1 MNEEHIFILEWGQRR
16 SRLLYLLYDSTG
28 ELELMEGTS
37 CDSEG
42 MMDGLPE
49 NTEQA
54 AATFAKLRK
63 PIEEKYDIK
72 IQTLF
77 VLLRC
82 GGKRSYI
89 VKNPAPYLKA
99 IKRGH
104 FEHHHFNLPQ
114 LGELPHHAEP
124 FDVYESDL
132 EARVFAIHA
141 NQRELIQQA
150 LLEQDCFV
158 ESFLS
163 LPRIGV
169 KSREQ
174 KRPGLMLGMHWENS
188 IVLSSIENDLTYYRE
203 FPFSLQNTLKN
214 IASSLDISHEKAE
227 RVLGWIMTPPS
238 AYSFDLADA
247 EFQQIYL
254 SQDFANVKNQVAD
267 ELDRLAIMIKQDL
280 EQAGVWEFGFDQL
293 YLFGE
298 GSALYRRFT
307 FLRDVIPLEPT
318 ALPSLF
324 EDKMEEPLE
333 HDEFAHLIRLGG
345 HGHHLRLENRRTME
359 SGEPFRVLKNWT
371 RRLLGK

>member
-1 MNEEHIFILEWGQRR
+1 MI
-16 SRLLYLLYDSTG
+16 
-28 ELELMEGTS
+28 EGSS

-42 MMDGLPE
+42 MLDGLPDTSE
-49 NTEQA
+49 LA

-63 PIEEKYDIK
+63 PIEEKHDIK

-82 GGKRSYI
+82 GGKRSYV
-89 VKNPAPYLKA
+89 VKNPTPYLKA

-150 LLEQDCFV
+150 LLDQDCFV

-174 KRPGLMLGMHWENS
+174 QRPGLMLGMHWENS
-188 IVLSSIENDLTYYRE
+188 IVLSSIEDDLTYYRE
-203 FPFSLQNTLKN
+203 FPFSMQSTLKN
-214 IASSLDISHEKAE
+214 IADSLGTTQEKAE
-227 RVLGWIMTPPS
+227 RVLSWIMTPPS
-238 AYSFDLADA
+238 AYNFDLADA

-280 EQAGVWEFGFDQL
+280 EQAGVWEFGFDHL

-298 GSALYRRFT
+298 ASALYRRFT
-307 FLRDVIPLEPT
+307 FLRDVIPLET
-318 ALPSLF
+318 SELPSLHK
-324 EDKMEEPLE
+324 DKMEEPLE
-333 HDEFAHLIRLGG
+333 HDEFAHLIRLGQ
-345 HGHHLRLENRRTME
+345 HGYHLRMENRRMME